1 MSEAYPVDYSD
12 LKIIDNPML
21 VRDHAL
27 DRLRTAISTGLYP
40 PGTRLVERELCEAL
54 GISRTSVREALRQL
68 QSESLIEVGKRRNI
82 AVAIVTAQDA
92 HDIYTVREMLETDA
106 VRRLVDRNDPETVKR
121 LTRIHKDL
129 QKALNKGNVQQL
141 AAMAGTF
148 YETILQGCGSKVIHD
163 VARPLL
169 ARVNYLRLRSMG
181 EPGRLEQGIQ
191 EWDRLMEAIQA
202 GNADAAVAAMRD
214 HLINS
219 RKAIVAKLEAENGT
233 ATAADAPPRR
243 GSAA

>member
-1 MSEAYPVDYSD
+1 MDYSD

-27 DRLRTAISTGLYP
+27 ERLRTAISTGLYP

-92 HDIYTVREMLETDA
+92 HDIYTVREMLETEA
-106 VRRLVDRNDPETVKR
+106 VRRLVERGDAELVKR

-141 AAMAGTF
+141 SLMAAEF
-148 YETILQGCGSKVIHD
+148 YETILQGSGSKVIHD

-181 EPGRLEQGIQ
+181 EPGRLEQGMQ

-202 GNADAAVAAMRD
+202 GDATRAVEAMRT
-214 HLINS
+214 HLANS
-219 RKAIVAKLEAENGT
+219 RNAIVARLEAEAADGAPVPTRRSAGT
-233 ATAADAPPRR
+233 AA
-243 GSAA
+243 